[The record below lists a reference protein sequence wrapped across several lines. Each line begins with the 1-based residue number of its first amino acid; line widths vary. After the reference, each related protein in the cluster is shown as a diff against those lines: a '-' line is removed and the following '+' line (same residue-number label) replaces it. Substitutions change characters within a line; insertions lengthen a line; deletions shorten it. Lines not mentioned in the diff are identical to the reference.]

1 MSTSAAF
8 RPTTTATL
16 LDTPDGTVDEF
27 GDPTDND
34 TVTASGVPISI
45 IQQTVRQFL
54 PAENRLTNITTH
66 TGRLRGDVAVK
77 ATTRIR
83 DEATSDTYLIEGITR
98 PQDPM
103 GAAAI
108 RLDLRKLGPILP

>member
-8 RPTTTATL
+8 RPTTTATFYE
-16 LDTPDGTVDEF
+16 TPDGTVDEF
-27 GDPTDND
+27 LDPVDND
-34 TVTASGVPISI
+34 TVAASGVPISI

-54 PAENRLTNITTH
+54 PAENRLTNITTY
-66 TGRLRGDVAVK
+66 TARLRGNVSVK
-77 ATTRIR
+77 DTTRIK
-83 DEATSDTYLIEGITR
+83 DERTNDTYLVEGITR

-108 RLDLRKLGPILP
+108 RLDLRKIGPTLP